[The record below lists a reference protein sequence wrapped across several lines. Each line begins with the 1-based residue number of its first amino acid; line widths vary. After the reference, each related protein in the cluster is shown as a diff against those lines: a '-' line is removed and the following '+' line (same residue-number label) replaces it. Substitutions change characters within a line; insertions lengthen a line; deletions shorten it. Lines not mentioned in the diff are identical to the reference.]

1 MATAHEHSS
10 NKAHPHEKAH
20 LHAKGQQEAKRPR
33 PRAEV
38 EPLQLIIT
46 MAPSNSSVLKIEK
59 MDSSGK
65 HHRLA
70 KEEVVR
76 LVGKDDLHEIETA
89 LDEAFEAGI
98 LSVLDPDSDEET
110 DNETGEETELRRVLG
125 SGIIGRGLR
134 RRLQRR
140 LVQRLILTRTL
151 AH

>member
-1 MATAHEHSS
+1 MATAHDHSS
-10 NKAHPHEKAH
+10 NKAHPHQKAH
-20 LHAKGQQEAKRPR
+20 LHAKDQQEAKRPR
-33 PRAEV
+33 PQAEV

-65 HHRLA
+65 HHKLA
-70 KEEVVR
+70 KEEVAT
-76 LVGKDDLHEIETA
+76 LVGKDDLHEIEAA

-98 LSVLDPDSDEET
+98 LSVLDPDSDGET
-110 DNETGEETELRRVLG
+110 DNETGEETELRRVLV